1 MVKRIILMAVGA
13 VMSLT
18 ASAQFDDDFKIDDK
32 RDRGFSSQSGQVES
46 GFRMGVQ
53 LNVGISDL
61 VADYSSIGMSY
72 GLGWIGEYNF
82 TPDFFLQSGI
92 NFQNIAHK
100 EQGYF
105 QTISINALYA
115 QLPIHVGYRFGLGT
129 VSLFIQAGPTLGVGL
144 WGSKIHF
151 YEGSS
156 ISYFDAAN
164 RFDLGIGGRIG
175 VEFNRFQISAG
186 ANYGV
191 LDTYD
196 FDDGNNLVANI
207 GVAYMF

>member
-1 MVKRIILMAVGA
+1 MKKIFLMAV
-13 VMSLT
+13 MSIISL
-18 ASAQFDDDFKIDDK
+18 SAAAQQFDDDFQIDDK
-32 RDRGFSSQSGQVES
+32 RDRNFSAGSADVES

-72 GLGWIGEYNF
+72 GLGWIAEYNF
-82 TPDFFLQSGI
+82 TPNLFLQSGI

-100 EQGYF
+100 EHGYY
-105 QTISINALYA
+105 QTFSINALYA
-115 QLPIHVGYRFGLGT
+115 QLPIHVGYRFELGT
-129 VSLFIQAGPTLGVGL
+129 VSLFIQAGPTLGVGI

-151 YEGSS
+151 HEGSS

-164 RFDLGIGGRIG
+164 RFDLGVGGRIG
-175 VEFNRFQISAG
+175 VEFSRFQISAG

-196 FDDGNNLVANI
+196 LDNGNNLVANI

>member
-1 MVKRIILMAVGA
+1 MKKLFLMAVMS
-13 VMSLT
+13 VVSLT
-18 ASAQFDDDFKIDDK
+18 AAAQFDDDFQIDDK
-32 RDRGFSSQSGQVES
+32 RERSFSAGSGDVES

-72 GLGWIGEYNF
+72 GLGWIAEYNF
-82 TPDFFLQSGI
+82 TPNLFLQSGI
-92 NFQNIAHK
+92 NFQNIGHK
-100 EQGYF
+100 EDYYYR
-105 QTISINALYA
+105 TISINALYV
-115 QLPIHVGYRFGLGT
+115 QLPIHVGYRFELGAA
-129 VSLFIQAGPTLGVGL
+129 SIFIQAGPTLGVGI
-144 WGSKIHF
+144 WGSNIHLD
-151 YEGSS
+151 YGQS

-164 RFDLGIGGRIG
+164 RFDLGVGGRIG
-175 VEFNRFQISAG
+175 VEFSRFQISAG

-196 FDDGNNLVANI
+196 FDNGNNLVANI